1 MQNQIALGERSNM
14 QNTIVTRVF
23 VCCALVIVLASVS
36 SVNAAGPMSIR
47 MTAATASDPSG
58 VAYYFDETS
67 ENDGG
72 SDSVWQDS
80 PFYRDKDLLPDTE
93 YTYRSKARDKS
104 FNLNETEWSDPES
117 VTTGNPMDKLADF
130 ILHWLE
136 PGCGDPNWCD
146 GGDRTSDG
154 FVGAEDLAI
163 FATANWLEFN
173 LKGYWKFNDSP
184 FDSSAF
190 DCSGYIRAG
199 SLIGDANFVPDPQRG
214 QVLSLDGD
222 GDCVQITGYKG
233 VTGLT
238 TRTVSA
244 WIKTSM
250 AGAGDIISWGQETE
264 GNRWLLYIGGDG
276 GLRIAVYAG
285 YKHTTSMEL
294 RDGTWHHVAAVLPMG
309 YINVADV
316 ELYVDGELIGP
327 EDTTS
332 SGRQI
337 DTIDIA
343 DVKIGILDDGQNRYF
358 DGLIDDVRIYNRALS
373 ETEIAAL
380 AGL

>member
-1 MQNQIALGERSNM
+1 M
-14 QNTIVTRVF
+14 QNTIATRVF

-36 SVNAAGPMSIR
+36 SVNAVGPMSIR

-58 VAYYFDETS
+58 VAYYFEETS
-67 ENDGG
+67 GNDGG

-80 PFYRDKDLLPDTE
+80 PFYRDKDLLPDTQ

-104 FNLNETEWSDPES
+104 PNLNETAWSDPES

-136 PGCGDPNWCD
+136 LGCGDPNWCD
-146 GGDRTSDG
+146 GGDRTGDG
-154 FVGAEDLAI
+154 FVGAEDFTV
-163 FATANWLEFN
+163 FATTNWLEFS
-173 LKGYWKFNDSP
+173 LKGYWRFNDSP

-190 DCSGYIRAG
+190 DSSGYIRAS
-199 SLIGDANFVPDPQRG
+199 SLIGDANFVPDPERG

-222 GDCVQITGYKG
+222 GDYVQITGYKG

-250 AGAGDIISWGQETE
+250 ADDGDIISWGEEAT
-264 GNRWLLYIGGDG
+264 GKRWRFCLDSYGVPRVEVYDGWIKATGLDLL
-276 GLRIAVYAG
+276 
-285 YKHTTSMEL
+285 
-294 RDGTWHHVAAVLPMG
+294 DGTWHHVAAVLPMG
-309 YINVADV
+309 YTNVADV

-327 EDTTS
+327 EDTAWS
-332 SGRQI
+332 ERQI
-337 DTIDIA
+337 DTVSFN
-343 DVKIGILDDGQNRYF
+343 DVKIGILEDGQNRYF
-358 DGLIDDVRIYNRALS
+358 DGLIDDVRIYNRALD
-373 ETEIAAL
+373 ENEIAAL